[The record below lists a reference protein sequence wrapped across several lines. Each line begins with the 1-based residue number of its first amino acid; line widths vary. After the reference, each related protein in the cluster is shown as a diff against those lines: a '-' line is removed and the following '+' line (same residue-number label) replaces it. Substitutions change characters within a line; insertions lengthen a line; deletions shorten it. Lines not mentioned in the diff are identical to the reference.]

1 MTQYLSDVYMSFQQ
15 RRRGI
20 LFAIGLSRARTA
32 HPYQQDIR
40 FTTAKYDDDD
50 DDMLYLRALK
60 SWELSQL
67 KSTYR
72 TTQNKKKEK

>member
-1 MTQYLSDVYMSFQQ
+1 L
-15 RRRGI
+15 
-20 LFAIGLSRARTA
+20 

-40 FTTAKYDDDD
+40 FTTAKYDDDDD